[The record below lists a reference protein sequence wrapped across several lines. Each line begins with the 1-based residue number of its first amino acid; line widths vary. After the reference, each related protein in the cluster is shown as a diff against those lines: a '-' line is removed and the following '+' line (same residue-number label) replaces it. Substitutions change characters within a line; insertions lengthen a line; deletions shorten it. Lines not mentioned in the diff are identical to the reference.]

1 VLPLL
6 GRALQVMQWTT
17 HVSAIADLAGGE
29 RAWGWIG
36 PDGRGLDG
44 RASLFNAGCGMAP
57 PRDGSGVSSRSEH
70 GRDSLPG
77 LPQGQHLYLE

>member
-44 RASLFNAGCGMAP
+44 RASLFNPGCGMAP
-57 PRDGSGVSSRSEH
+57 LAMALASVAAQSTDAILCLACRRVNT
-70 GRDSLPG
+70 
-77 LPQGQHLYLE
+77 YT